1 MIKTTAELI
10 AIRDAYAGQIA
21 FRQHGAD
28 QKVSDG
34 KIKKHVLI
42 CGGTG
47 CTSSKSVQIK
57 KKMEE
62 CIQAAG
68 IQDEVQVVLTGCFGL
83 CALGPIVI
91 VYPEG
96 TFYSRIEIKDAETIV
111 NEHLVGGN
119 PVKNLLYSET
129 VKGDEIL
136 SLNETAFYKKQK
148 RVALRNCGVIDPE
161 CINEYIGT
169 NGYLALAKVVTEMT
183 PQDVINT
190 ILESGIR
197 GRGGGGFP
205 TGRKWA
211 FP

>member
-1 MIKTTAELI
+1 MIKNIAELT
-10 AIRDAYAGQIA
+10 AIRDAYANKIL
-21 FRQHGAD
+21 FRQHNAGAE
-28 QKVSDG
+28 VSDG
-34 KIKKHVLI
+34 NIKKHVLI

-57 KKMEE
+57 AKMEE
-62 CIQAAG
+62 AIKEAG

-111 NEHLVGGN
+111 KEHLVGGN
-119 PVKNLLYSET
+119 PVKSLLYSET

-169 NGYLALAKVVTEMT
+169 NGYMALAKVVREQPPT
-183 PQDVINT
+183 P
-190 ILESGIR
+190 
-197 GRGGGGFP
+197 
-205 TGRKWA
+205 
-211 FP
+211 

>member
-10 AIRDAYAGQIA
+10 AIRDAYAGKIA

-119 PVKNLLYSET
+119 PVKNLLFDGIELYAS
-129 VKGDEIL
+129 
-136 SLNETAFYKKQK
+136 A
-148 RVALRNCGVIDPE
+148 VAAR
-161 CINEYIGT
+161 
-169 NGYLALAKVVTEMT
+169 
-183 PQDVINT
+183 
-190 ILESGIR
+190 R
-197 GRGGGGFP
+197 GATRP
-205 TGRKWA
+205 
-211 FP
+211 